1 MKHPA
6 INPTREQD
14 YASWYL
20 EVIKAAD
27 LAQHSPV
34 RGCMI
39 IKPWGY
45 ALWENMQK
53 ILDQRFKKLGHQN
66 IYLPMFIPLSFFNKE
81 AEHVTGFAKE
91 CAIVT
96 HHQLVE
102 DQEKGLIPGG
112 ELEEP
117 LVVRPTSE
125 ALFGYVFKQWIASY
139 RDLPMCLNQW
149 ANVVRWEMRT
159 RMFLRTSEFLW
170 QEGHTAHASAQEADD
185 HAKMMLE
192 TYRWFAEHILAIP
205 VICGEKTENERF
217 GGADKTYTIEA
228 MMQDG
233 KALQA
238 GTSHYLGQNFSKAFE
253 VTFQNKNNEPEHVYN
268 TSWGVT
274 TRMIGALIM
283 THGDDDGLRL
293 PPGIAPYQVVVLPIH
308 KNGISQPELDQY
320 AFRIQQTLESF
331 AFDGQCLRVHIDNRD
346 LSGGEKSWSWYK
358 KGVPIRIE
366 IGQRELDE
374 QKICLVMRTE
384 GYKARRFLS
393 IDAIFDVVALLDQI
407 QTSLWNEAKQRM
419 DVNTVALSS
428 QTEIEQYFAQDGCR
442 GFVKA
447 HFGLSKH
454 AESQWCKMHGVTVRC
469 QLPESPQ
476 GPCFVSGK
484 MAPLVILARAY

>member
-1 MKHPA
+1 MSQTA
-6 INPTREQD
+6 ITPTRKDD
-14 YASWYL
+14 YANWYL
-20 EVIKAAD
+20 EVIKAAQ
-27 LAQHSPV
+27 LAQHAPV

-39 IKPWGY
+39 IMPWGY
-45 ALWENMQK
+45 AIWENMQK
-53 ILDQRFKKLGHQN
+53 VLDQRFKEMGHQN

-91 CAIVT
+91 CAVVT

-102 DQEKGLIPGG
+102 DPDKGLIPSG

-125 ALFGYVFKQWIASY
+125 ALFGHVFKQWINSY

-170 QEGHTAHASAQEADD
+170 QEGHTAHASAIEADA
-185 HAKMMLE
+185 HAKKMLE
-192 TYRWFAEHILAIP
+192 TYRWFMEEILAIP
-205 VICGEKTENERF
+205 VVCGEKTEYERF
-217 GGADKTYTIEA
+217 GGADKTLTIEA

-238 GTSHYLGQNFSKAFE
+238 GTSHYLGQNFSKAFD
-253 VTFQNKNNEPEHVYN
+253 VTFQNKNNEPQHVYN

-293 PPGIAPYQVVVLPIH
+293 PPRIAPYQVIILPIH
-308 KNGISQPELDQY
+308 KKGMHNTDLDTFATQ
-320 AFRIQQTLESF
+320 IQQKLELMSYE
-331 AFDGQCLRVHIDNRD
+331 GQNIRVHTDHRD

-358 KGVPIRIE
+358 KGAPIRIE
-366 IGQRELDE
+366 IGQREFDE
-374 QKICLVMRTE
+374 KKICLVMRTE
-384 GYKARRFLS
+384 GYKARRFITMEDLGQVKVLLS
-393 IDAIFDVVALLDQI
+393 EI
-407 QTSLWNEAKQRM
+407 QTTLYSEAENRLNEH
-419 DVNTVALSS
+419 TITLST
-428 QTEIEQYFAQDGCR
+428 QDEIEKYFQGEGQR

-447 HFGLSKH
+447 YLAASKDE
-454 AESQWCKMHGVTVRC
+454 ESTWCKAHGVTVRC
-469 QLPESPQ
+469 QLPDEPQ
-476 GPCFVSGK
+476 GLCFLSGK
-484 MAPLVILARAY
+484 LAPLVIIARAY